1 VEVGNASLDTLRHSL
16 GRSSRPAWVRA
27 LLATGPEGDPPLLV
41 YALVLVG
48 PRPAGWQERI
58 WRYRQGC
65 FVAAAIPVR
74 QLVASLTPGTA
85 KLLELGTT
93 VASMQVR
100 DGQFSWQRH
109 PSRAQHDP
117 LQLPWPWME
126 FQPGID
132 GFNDRVY
139 ELQAGF
145 LVGIGDA
152 PSFPAFGGAFNAFF
166 YDNYTVTG
174 VSNPP
179 LQRLDIRVLDQ
190 RAHFHKVLVRAT
202 AIDVWI
208 GGRRPAGLTLELN
221 GVSTR
226 SAIEIKKPEKVTL
239 PLPSGLPADAWL
251 WLKQDGEWV
260 DYRSLGGWSAYQ
272 SDDVRFETT
281 VDPGSELSALAA
293 RGEGEQLEYKVKLP
307 DTREEKRTT
316 FKTVVAFAN
325 GSGGTVLFGVS
336 DGDGITGLIGKLPE
350 QRRRLTDML
359 RALMRPQPPL
369 HIDANA
375 IEGRNVLVLRVD
387 PNRGQLYALVLDTER
402 PEYYVRRDGTTF
414 PAQPEELTQI
424 VAAQAA
430 AAHAFGNPFG
440 LG

>member
-1 VEVGNASLDTLRHSL
+1 
-16 GRSSRPAWVRA
+16 
-27 LLATGPEGDPPLLV
+27 
-41 YALVLVG
+41 
-48 PRPAGWQERI
+48 
-58 WRYRQGC
+58 
-65 FVAAAIPVR
+65 VAAAIPVR
-74 QLVASLTPGTA
+74 QLIASLTTGTA
-85 KLLELGTT
+85 TLLKLGTT
-93 VASMQVR
+93 VASMQLR
-100 DGQFSWQRH
+100 EGQFSWQRH

-117 LQLPWPWME
+117 LQLAWPWME

-132 GFNDRVY
+132 GVDDRVY

-152 PSFPAFGGAFNAFF
+152 PSFPVFGGAFNAFF
-166 YDNYTVTG
+166 YDNYTATG
-174 VSNPP
+174 VNSPP

-190 RAHFHKVLVRAT
+190 RAYFRKVLVRAT

-226 SAIEIKKPEKVTL
+226 SSVEVKRPQKLTL

-272 SDDVRFETT
+272 SGDVRFETT
-281 VDPGSELSALAA
+281 VDSGSELSALTTQ
-293 RGEGEQLEYKVKLP
+293 GEGEQLEYKVKLP

-359 RALMRPQPPL
+359 RALIRPQPPL
-369 HIDANA
+369 HIRRSGTPQWFRPTLGLRRQASLLLRHPR
-375 IEGRNVLVLRVD
+375 GRPGRYQGQGIPVFSCDQSSRYWGTKMLRSSFSRN
-387 PNRGQLYALVLDTER
+387 NR
-402 PEYYVRRDGTTF
+402 
-414 PAQPEELTQI
+414 
-424 VAAQAA
+424 QA
-430 AAHAFGNPFG
+430 PFMMTS
-440 LG
+440 

>member
-27 LLATGPEGDPPLLV
+27 LLATGPEGDPPVLV

-48 PRPAGWQERI
+48 PRPGGWQERI

-65 FVAAAIPVR
+65 FLAAAIPVR

-272 SDDVRFETT
+272 SGDVEVRNH
-281 VDPGSELSALAA
+281 
-293 RGEGEQLEYKVKLP
+293 RGPRQ
-307 DTREEKRTT
+307 
-316 FKTVVAFAN
+316 
-325 GSGGTVLFGVS
+325 
-336 DGDGITGLIGKLPE
+336 
-350 QRRRLTDML
+350 
-359 RALMRPQPPL
+359 
-369 HIDANA
+369 
-375 IEGRNVLVLRVD
+375 
-387 PNRGQLYALVLDTER
+387 
-402 PEYYVRRDGTTF
+402 
-414 PAQPEELTQI
+414 
-424 VAAQAA
+424 
-430 AAHAFGNPFG
+430 
-440 LG
+440 